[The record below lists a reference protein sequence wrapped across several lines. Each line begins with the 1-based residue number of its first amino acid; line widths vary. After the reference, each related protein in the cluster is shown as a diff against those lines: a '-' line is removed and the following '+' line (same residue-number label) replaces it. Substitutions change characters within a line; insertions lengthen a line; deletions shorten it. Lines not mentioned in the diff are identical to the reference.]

1 MLDRWVE
8 YSFVIKDLFR
18 CSEQNRYPNRAEQ
31 FIQCGSRLFET
42 KYLRIQSLQHTNSHP
57 DGHVIDFRVELLKL
71 EQQIEQAILLT
82 ITNIVIISILYK
94 DYITWFYMSIDTNID
109 NYTIADMEDFLE
121 LPEDYTENYI
131 NILIDSIP
139 IYDEDN
145 KRLVEGM
152 RKRLLESLGV
162 TDINKS
168 RNIVN
173 LPAKYEDPYEK
184 EEVNPFAINE
194 VSSLISL
201 NTRFVTKFPNDSHK
215 THDYTVNLTEK
226 LQRVTSIRI
235 SNLYLP
241 TTWYTI
247 ASENEGTIEFT
258 KYVPSDEIPN
268 PYYYHEKIVVPKG
281 VYTITTLIDVIN
293 EKFVEGATDDTGSS
307 PGKILEYDVNT
318 DKIKVYGKG
327 NISPT
332 IFQNDI
338 DVKEFGLNTLDV
350 GSAILDV
357 LSDDIDLAR
366 VDREYSDLY
375 GTIVTDDQG
384 NVTSWGAGSFLTSN
398 SYELPSENLTSRT
411 NKQTEIDMTNASF
424 DENKVTLTVT
434 TYDESWGF
442 RQPYRSVGRILGF
455 RKDTT
460 TLTTGESPQFEY
472 DLDGTRN
479 VMIVVDDFTRNSY
492 SGNLVTTDIVTTK
505 MKVPEYVKDSEC
517 PQTLSDRVSFAGRKP
532 GLTYHEL
539 YSLNEIAANRT
550 ETLPEL
556 APSPS
561 EILGIVPVYPG
572 TTPYPITS
580 SGGDISGAIRNYFGP
595 VSISKLR
602 VRLLDDGGEPLD
614 IQNEDWSLTLSVS
627 RLYKY

>member
-194 VSSLISL
+194 VSSLINL

-258 KYVPSDEIPN
+258 KYVTNNNVSTGFDE
-268 PYYYHEKIVVPKG
+268 YHARIVVPKG

-293 EKFVEGATDDTGSS
+293 EKFVEAIVTLIAYD

-327 NISPT
+327 TISPT
-332 IFQNDI
+332 ILQNDI
-338 DVKEFGLNTLDV
+338 DVKEFGLDTHDVDDAIIGYIGDNEGDTL
-350 GSAILDV
+350 
-357 LSDDIDLAR
+357 
-366 VDREYSDLY
+366 DLY
-375 GTIVTDDQG
+375 GY
-384 NVTSWGAGSFLTSN
+384 NTSSTH
-398 SYELPSENLTSRT
+398 SENRSRKEKAIAAA
-411 NKQTEIDMTNASF
+411 NSAF
-424 DENKVTLTVT
+424 GANKVTLTVT

-556 APSPS
+556 SPSPS

-614 IQNEDWSLTLSVS
+614 IQNEDWSLTLAVS

>member
-42 KYLRIQSLQHTNSHP
+42 KYLRIHSLQHTNSHP

-194 VSSLISL
+194 VSSLINL

-258 KYVPSDEIPN
+258 KQVLGTTYQYSA
-268 PYYYHEKIVVPKG
+268 KIVVPKG
-281 VYTITTLIDVIN
+281 VYTITTLIDAIN
-293 EKFVEGATDDTGSS
+293 DKFDEKASDNVNGS

-327 NISPT
+327 TISPT

-338 DVKEFGLNTLDV
+338 DVKEFGLNTHDV
-350 GSAILDV
+350 DDAIIGYI
-357 LSDDIDLAR
+357 DDTTIL
-366 VDREYSDLY
+366 DLY
-375 GTIVTDDQG
+375 GYD
-384 NVTSWGAGSFLTSN
+384 TSSTH
-398 SYELPSENLTSRT
+398 SENRT
-411 NKQTEIDMTNASF
+411 RKEKAIDAANSAF
-424 DENKVTLTVT
+424 GENKVTLTVT

-556 APSPS
+556 SPSPS

-614 IQNEDWSLTLSVS
+614 IQNEDWSLILSVS

>member
-1 MLDRWVE
+1 
-8 YSFVIKDLFR
+8 
-18 CSEQNRYPNRAEQ
+18 
-31 FIQCGSRLFET
+31 
-42 KYLRIQSLQHTNSHP
+42 
-57 DGHVIDFRVELLKL
+57 
-71 EQQIEQAILLT
+71 
-82 ITNIVIISILYK
+82 
-94 DYITWFYMSIDTNID
+94 MSIDTNID

-194 VSSLISL
+194 VSSLINL

-268 PYYYHEKIVVPKG
+268 PYYYHAKIVVPKG

-293 EKFVEGATDDTGSS
+293 EKFVEATTDGTRSV

-338 DVKEFGLNTLDV
+338 DVKEFGLNTLNV
-350 GSAILDV
+350 GKAILDV
-357 LSDDIDLAR
+357 LSADVALAGR
-366 VDREYSDLY
+366 NREYSDLY
-375 GTIVTDDQG
+375 DETVAVADDQG
-384 NVTSWGAGSFLTSN
+384 VVSSWGDDSFLYSN
-398 SYELPSENLTSRT
+398 NYETPSTNSKSIT
-411 NKQTEIDMTNASF
+411 NKQTEIDMTQASF

-434 TYDESWGF
+434 TYDEAWGF

-539 YSLNEIAANRT
+539 YSLNEIAANRK
-550 ETLPEL
+550 ETIPEL
-556 APSPS
+556 SPSPS

>member
-42 KYLRIQSLQHTNSHP
+42 KYLRIHSLQHTNSHP

-109 NYTIADMEDFLE
+109 NYTIAYMEDFLE

-139 IYDEDN
+139 IYDEEN

-258 KYVPSDEIPN
+258 KQVLGTTYQYSA
-268 PYYYHEKIVVPKG
+268 KIVVPKG
-281 VYTITTLIDVIN
+281 VYTITTLIDIIN
-293 EKFVEGATDDTGSS
+293 EKFDEKVTEDTGSS

-327 NISPT
+327 NVSPT

-338 DVKEFGLNTLDV
+338 DVKEFGLNTHDV
-350 GSAILDV
+350 DDAIIGYI
-357 LSDDIDLAR
+357 DDTTIL
-366 VDREYSDLY
+366 DLY
-375 GTIVTDDQG
+375 GYD
-384 NVTSWGAGSFLTSN
+384 TSSTH
-398 SYELPSENLTSRT
+398 SENRT
-411 NKQTEIDMTNASF
+411 RKEKAIDAANSAF
-424 DENKVTLTVT
+424 GENKVTLTVT

-556 APSPS
+556 SPSPS